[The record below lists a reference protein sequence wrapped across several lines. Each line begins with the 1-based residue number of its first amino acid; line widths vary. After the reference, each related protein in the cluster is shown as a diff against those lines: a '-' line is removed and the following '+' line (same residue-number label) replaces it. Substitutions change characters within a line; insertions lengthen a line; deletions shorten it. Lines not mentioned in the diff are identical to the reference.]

1 MQHETNTFILILF
14 YFIYKKKN
22 LYSYFILFYLQKFM
36 QHETKKNYQI
46 GRGGGQ
52 EPPQADQP
60 NDETKQNVEN
70 KLN

>member
-36 QHETKKNYQI
+36 QHETKKKYQI

-52 EPPQADQP
+52 EPPKLTNQMMKP
-60 NDETKQNVEN
+60 NKMLKTN
-70 KLN
+70 